1 MYKKICN
8 LCEKYEH
15 IYKKKKSNDY
25 IDSVSEKVL
34 LKYNL
39 QFFADEGEGGEKTEE
54 PTAKKLD
61 KAREEGQVAKSN
73 ELVIGVSLL
82 VLFLTLKIFVGY
94 VGEGFTKSFKEIY
107 GYISIYSAKRFD
119 SKIAYA
125 TVGQVLLDTVKIGA
139 PFYIGALVSSIAV
152 NVGQIKW
159 KVTTKPLMPKLDRL
173 NPISGFK
180 RMFSKDKLFEL
191 LKAVIKV
198 IVIFYMVYSELKDGL
213 EFLLVLYDYT
223 LLQSVIMVGD
233 MVISLGIKISA
244 LLLIIGFADLLYQKW
259 KFKKDM
265 RMTKQEIKD
274 EFKQS
279 EGDPQIKGKIRR
291 KMQETSMK
299 RMMQEIP
306 NADVVITNPTHFAV
320 AIKYDKNVSSAPLV
334 VAKGADNLAQRIK
347 DIAREHSVD
356 IVENKPLARMLYF
369 NVNVGDEIPPELY
382 QMVADVLAHVYQ
394 AKNKVIN

>member
-1 MYKKICN
+1 MFFKTINKLRHKLNSRKNNYYN
-8 LCEKYEH
+8 EFENVVYR
-15 IYKKKKSNDY
+15 
-25 IDSVSEKVL
+25 
-34 LKYNL
+34 YNL

-54 PTAKKLD
+54 ATSKKLD
-61 KAREEGQVAKSN
+61 KAREEGQVAKSQ
-73 ELVIGVSLL
+73 ELVIGASLL
-82 VLFLTLKIFVGY
+82 VLFLALKIFVGY
-94 VGEGFTKSFKEIY
+94 VGEGFINTFKEMY
-107 GYISIYSAKRFD
+107 GYIGNYGKIEFSGN
-119 SKIAYA
+119 IAYA
-125 TVGQVLLDTVKIGA
+125 TVWKILTRTLVIA
-139 PFYIGALVSSIAV
+139 LPFYISSIVVSVAL

-159 KVTTKPLMPKLDRL
+159 KVTTKPLMPKLNRL
-173 NPISGFK
+173 DPISGFK
-180 RMFSKDKLFEL
+180 RMFSKEKLFDL
-191 LKAVIKV
+191 LKAIIKV
-198 IVIFYMVYSELKDGL
+198 GVIFYMVYDELKDSA
-213 EFLLVLYDYT
+213 EFILVLYDYT
-223 LLQSVIMVGD
+223 LLESVIMIGEL
-233 MVISLGIKISA
+233 VISLGIKISA
-244 LLLIIGFADLLYQKW
+244 VLLIVGFGDLLYQKW

-265 RMTKQEIKD
+265 RMTKQEVKD

-320 AIKYDKNVSSAPLV
+320 AIKYDKSVSSAPIV

-347 DIAREHSVD
+347 DIARESSVE

-394 AKNKVIN
+394 TQNKVVQ